1 VITLARMIRS
11 RLATI
16 LALACAL
23 HGVLLSSGPALAQ
36 PRTPG
41 STQPAAPRQDLIA
54 RGRALFDDQQY
65 EESIQTLSGALVRPN
80 NTQEQK
86 VEIYRLLGLNYIT
99 LNRKEEAESAF
110 RGLLALDPSYA
121 LPSSESPRFRDFF
134 ASTKQKWEDE
144 GKPGL
149 VTALE
154 APPAPVT
161 MGHASPSQVDPKTAI
176 PLTAKLQDPQ
186 HRVQRVLVFFRTGS
200 KGKFNQIDATL
211 QGGTAHATI
220 PATAVQPPLVEYY
233 VEGLDKGGLPI
244 ISRGD
249 AGAPLRV
256 AVPEPSK
263 GWVLPV
269 ALGVG
274 IVVAAGIVGG
284 LAAAGVFKSGPSN
297 PNNNPTGMRN
307 GTVSVTIG
315 E

>member
-1 VITLARMIRS
+1 MIRT
-11 RLATI
+11 RPATI

-23 HGVLLSSGPALAQ
+23 HGVLLTSAPAMAQ
-36 PRTPG
+36 PKG
-41 STQPAAPRQDLIA
+41 STVAQPAPPRQDLIT

-65 EESIQTLSGALVRPN
+65 EESIQTLSAALVRPV

-86 VEIYRLLGLNYIT
+86 VEIYRLLALNYIT
-99 LNRKEEAESAF
+99 LNRKEESESAV

-121 LPSSESPRFRDFF
+121 LPASESPRFRDFF
-134 ASTKQKWEDE
+134 AATKQKWEDE

-149 VTALE
+149 VTALV
-154 APPAPVT
+154 APPAPVS

-176 PLTAKLQDPQ
+176 PLTAKLDDPQ
-186 HRVQRVLVFFRTGS
+186 HRVQRVVVFFRTGS
-200 KGKFNQIDATL
+200 KGKFNEIDATL
-211 QGGTAHATI
+211 QAGTARATI
-220 PATAVQPPLVEYY
+220 PATAVKPPLVEYY

-263 GWVLPV
+263 GWVVPV
-269 ALGVG
+269 AIG
-274 IVVAAGIVGG
+274 IGILVAAGIVGG
-284 LAAAGVFKSGPSN
+284 LAAGGVFKGSPST
-297 PNNNPTGMRN
+297 PNNPAGMKN